1 MAKKRGK
8 VKEVKKNIKSK
19 PSGKLQKKLIA
30 LKLEADKLKIKNN
43 FKDIKQG
50 KEFIWTSEMSVH
62 EDTIDKQH
70 QSLLKELN
78 ELIKEAAMGEEMDKL
93 RDTMHFL
100 DNYTIEH
107 FNYEEGYMKKINY
120 PELKQHKLQHAGF
133 IKFYHEFKKEFSKL
147 YKPTDMKREDLQKLI
162 DKARKFLGDWLVNH
176 INGFDHKYSIF
187 ASAQKNKGTGSK
199 FSKFDLENIRKEIDE
214 ELGGAH
220 IAQIKDQKASALHAI
235 QNLKQKEGFKPK
247 EHVNTGIAGFDKLF
261 DKGIPKGSSVLVAGG
276 AGSGKTILCLQTLV
290 NKAKDGK
297 KCFYMSF
304 EESEDRLIEHMEEF
318 GWNPRE
324 LIKKGTLKLQRMNP
338 FDITRNVDALLAKQK
353 GELLI
358 DIDPVIMPKEF
369 KPDFVVIDSLTAIAS
384 AFTGKEDSY
393 RIYIEQLFRF
403 FEKLGSTN
411 FLITETK
418 QIPEIFSQTGVE
430 EFLADGVIVFYNF
443 KRGDVREKGIE
454 VLKMRGENH
463 QKKIV
468 ALTISSG
475 GITVYP
481 EQEVFSEI

>member
-1 MAKKRGK
+1 MNKKK
-8 VKEVKKNIKSK
+8 VVKKSK
-19 PSGKLQKKLIA
+19 VSPKLQKKLLA
-30 LKLEADKLKIKNN
+30 LKKEAEQLKMKNN
-43 FKDIKQG
+43 LKSIKAG
-50 KEFIWTSEMSVH
+50 EEFVWTPEMSVH
-62 EDTIDKQH
+62 EATIDKQH

-78 ELIKEAAMGEEMDKL
+78 AIIKEAAMGEEMDKI
-93 RDTMHFL
+93 RETMHFL
-100 DNYTIEH
+100 DSYAVEH
-107 FNYEEGYMKKINY
+107 FNYEENYMDKLKY
-120 PELKQHKLQHAGF
+120 PGLKEHKLQHVGF
-133 IKFYHEFKKEFSKL
+133 IKFYGELKKEFAKI
-147 YKPTDMKREDLQKLI
+147 YKPKDMKREDLQKLI
-162 DKARKFLGDWLVNH
+162 DKVRKFLGDWLIHH
-176 INGFDHKYSIF
+176 INGSDHKYAVF
-187 ASAQKNKGTGSK
+187 ADSQKKKGAKLKTSA
-199 FSKFDLENIRKEIDE
+199 FDLAEIRKEIDS
-214 ELGGAH
+214 ELKGGDIEPHEAE
-220 IAQIKDQKASALHAI
+220 IKEQRAPALHAV
-235 QNLKQKEGFKPK
+235 QNLKQKDGRTPK
-247 EHVNTGIAGFDKLF
+247 GHIKTGVPGFDALIGE
-261 DKGIPKGSSVLVAGG
+261 GIPQGYSVLVAGG
-276 AGSGKTILCLQTLV
+276 AGSGKTILCLQTLI
-290 NKAKDGK
+290 NKAKEGK

-304 EESEDRLIEHMEEF
+304 EESEERLIEHMEGF

-324 LIKKGTLKLQRMNP
+324 LIKKGNLKLMRMNP

-369 KPDFVVIDSLTAIAS
+369 KPDFVAIDSLTAIAS

-418 QIPEIFSQTGVE
+418 QVPEIFSQTGVE

-463 QKKIV
+463 LKKIV
-468 ALTISSG
+468 AVTISGG

-481 EQEVFSEI
+481 EQEVFSGE

>member
-1 MAKKRGK
+1 MKKEASKKRKGNAK
-8 VKEVKKNIKSK
+8 ISSSLN
-19 PSGKLQKKLIA
+19 KKL
-30 LKLEADKLKIKNN
+30 LKLKEEADRLRIKNN
-43 FKDIKQG
+43 FKDIKKG
-50 KEFIWTSEMSVH
+50 EEFVWTAEMSVH
-62 EDTIDKQH
+62 ESKIDKQH

-93 RDTMHFL
+93 RDTMNFL
-100 DNYTIEH
+100 ENYTTEH
-107 FNYEEGYMKKINY
+107 FNYEEGYMIKLGYPGLKEHKI
-120 PELKQHKLQHAGF
+120 QHRGF
-133 IKFYHEFKKEFSKL
+133 IKFYKGFEKEFKQI
-147 YKPTDMKREDLQKLI
+147 YKPHDMKREDLQKLI
-162 DKARKFLGDWLVNH
+162 DKARKFLGDWLIGH
-176 INGFDHKYSIF
+176 IGLADHKYAEF
-187 ASAQKNKGTGSK
+187 ADSKKGKSNSSK
-199 FSKFDLENIRKEIDE
+199 LGKFDLEAIREEINNDLKSGKIEEHEAEIKEQR
-214 ELGGAH
+214 AP
-220 IAQIKDQKASALHAI
+220 ALHVI
-235 QNLKQKEGFKPK
+235 NNFKQKKERPAK
-247 EHVNTGIAGFDKLF
+247 EHVKTGVPGFDKLL
-261 DKGIPKGSSVLVAGG
+261 DKGIPQGCSVLVAGG

-290 NKAKDGK
+290 NKAKEGK

-304 EESEDRLIEHMEEF
+304 EESEERLIQHMNEF
-318 GWNPRE
+318 GWDAQD
-324 LIKKGTLKLQRMNP
+324 LIKKGKLKIQRMNP

-384 AFTGKEDSY
+384 AFTGKDESY

-411 FLITETK
+411 FLITETI
-418 QIPEIFSQTGVE
+418 QIPDIFSTTGVE

-454 VLKMRGENH
+454 ILKMRGENH

-468 ALTISSG
+468 AMTISGS

-481 EQEVFSEI
+481 DQEVYSEA